1 MAMEEYLTVEELS
14 GRIKFSKQSIYNL
27 IYKKKFTL
35 GVHYLKPTPKK
46 ILFVWS
52 EIEKWLHHPAEEPT
66 DSEVLEKPVANE
78 PKLPKFGNNYTI
90 KSAKSEENQPVSAI
104 RI

>member
-1 MAMEEYLTVEELS
+1 MEEYLTVQEL
-14 GRIKFSKQSIYNL
+14 GERIKFSKQSVYNL
-27 IYKKKFTL
+27 IYKKKFIL

-52 EIEKWLHHPAEEPT
+52 EVEKWLRQSMDEPI
-66 DSEVLEKPVANE
+66 DSMAPHRPDQTEQNQPREKRNH
-78 PKLPKFGNNYTI
+78 TI
-90 KSAKSEENQPVSAI
+90 KSDQKEAHSISAI

>member
-1 MAMEEYLTVEELS
+1 MEEYLTVQEL
-14 GRIKFSKQSIYNL
+14 GERIKFSKQSIYNL
-27 IYKKKFTL
+27 IYKKKFIL

-52 EIEKWLHHPAEEPT
+52 EVEKWLRQTTDEPSESAAPNRT
-66 DSEVLEKPVANE
+66 DQTEQAPQHSN
-78 PKLPKFGNNYTI
+78 NNYTTNKANI
-90 KSAKSEENQPVSAI
+90 KEIHPVSAI

>member
-1 MAMEEYLTVEELS
+1 MEEYLTVQEIGE
-14 GRIKFSKQSIYNL
+14 RIKFSKQSIYNL
-27 IYKKKFTL
+27 IYKKKFIL

-52 EIEKWLHHPAEEPT
+52 EIEKWLRQSIDEPAE
-66 DSEVLEKPVANE
+66 SEAPNRPDQAEQAPQQ
-78 PKLPKFGNNYTI
+78 PKNNYTTS
-90 KSAKSEENQPVSAI
+90 KPNLKENPPVSAI

>member
-1 MAMEEYLTVEELS
+1 MEEYITVQEL
-14 GRIKFSKQSIYNL
+14 GERIKFSKQSVYNL

-35 GVHYLKPTPKK
+35 GIHYLKPTPKK

-52 EIEKWLHHPAEEPT
+52 EVEKWLRQSMDEPAESAAP
-66 DSEVLEKPVANE
+66 NE
-78 PKLPKFGNNYTI
+78 PDQTEQNQSRTKQTYTI
-90 KSAKSEENQPVSAI
+90 KSADLKEIPPVSAI

>member
-1 MAMEEYLTVEELS
+1 MEEYLTVQEL
-14 GRIKFSKQSIYNL
+14 GERIKFSKQSIYNL

-52 EIEKWLHHPAEEPT
+52 QVEKWLRQSTDEPT
-66 DSEVLEKPVANE
+66 ESITPYRADQTEQNQLRKKRNH
-78 PKLPKFGNNYTI
+78 TI
-90 KSAKSEENQPVSAI
+90 KSADLKEIPPVSAI

>member
-1 MAMEEYLTVEELS
+1 MEEYLTVQEL
-14 GRIKFSKQSIYNL
+14 GERIKFSKQSLYNL

-52 EIEKWLHHPAEEPT
+52 EIEKWLQQSTHEPDQCVEAEQ
-66 DSEVLEKPVANE
+66 PVQNE
-78 PKLPKFGNNYTI
+78 TEQSLNGLNYTTKPT
-90 KSAKSEENQPVSAI
+90 KSKENPPASAI

>member
-1 MAMEEYLTVEELS
+1 MEEYLTVQEI
-14 GRIKFSKQSIYNL
+14 GKRIKFSKQSIYNL
-27 IYKKKFTL
+27 IYKKKFIL

-52 EIEKWLHHPAEEPT
+52 EVEKWLRQTADEPAESEAPNRT
-66 DSEVLEKPVANE
+66 DQNEQSPQRPNNNYNTNE
-78 PKLPKFGNNYTI
+78 PNLKEI
-90 KSAKSEENQPVSAI
+90 HPVSAI

>member
-1 MAMEEYLTVEELS
+1 MEEYLTVQEL
-14 GRIKFSKQSIYNL
+14 GERIKFSKQSIYNL

-35 GVHYLKPTPKK
+35 GIHYLKPTPKK

-52 EIEKWLHHPAEEPT
+52 EVEKWLRQSIDEPA
-66 DSEVLEKPVANE
+66 DSMTPYSAGQTEQNQPREKRNH
-78 PKLPKFGNNYTI
+78 TI
-90 KSAKSEENQPVSAI
+90 KSDQKEAHSISAI

>member
-1 MAMEEYLTVEELS
+1 MEEYLTVQEIGE
-14 GRIKFSKQSIYNL
+14 RIKFSKQSIYNL
-27 IYKKKFTL
+27 IYKKKFIL

-52 EIEKWLHHPAEEPT
+52 EVEKWLRQSIDEPAESAAPNRPDQIEQA
-66 DSEVLEKPVANE
+66 SQHIN
-78 PKLPKFGNNYTI
+78 NNYTTREPNLKEI
-90 KSAKSEENQPVSAI
+90 PPVSAI

>member
-1 MAMEEYLTVEELS
+1 MEEYVTVQEL
-14 GRIKFSKQSIYNL
+14 GKRIKFSKQSIYNL

-52 EIEKWLHHPAEEPT
+52 EVEKWLRQSIGESIENEAP
-66 DSEVLEKPVANE
+66 NE
-78 PKLPKFGNNYTI
+78 PDQNERNQPRTKQTYTI
-90 KSAKSEENQPVSAI
+90 KSADLKEIPPVSAI

>member
-1 MAMEEYLTVEELS
+1 MEEYLTVQEL
-14 GRIKFSKQSIYNL
+14 GERIKFSKQSIYNL
-27 IYKKKFTL
+27 IYKKKFIL

-52 EIEKWLHHPAEEPT
+52 EIEKWLRHSIDESAE
-66 DSEVLEKPVANE
+66 SEAPNRPDQAEQAPQQPE
-78 PKLPKFGNNYTI
+78 NNCTTNGPNLKEI
-90 KSAKSEENQPVSAI
+90 HPVSAI

>member
-1 MAMEEYLTVEELS
+1 MEEYLTVQEIGE
-14 GRIKFSKQSIYNL
+14 RIKFSKQSIYNL
-27 IYKKKFTL
+27 IYKKKFIL

-52 EIEKWLHHPAEEPT
+52 EVEKWLRQSIDELDESAAPN
-66 DSEVLEKPVANE
+66 KPDQTEQAQQHINY
-78 PKLPKFGNNYTI
+78 NYTTREPNL
-90 KSAKSEENQPVSAI
+90 KENPPVSAI